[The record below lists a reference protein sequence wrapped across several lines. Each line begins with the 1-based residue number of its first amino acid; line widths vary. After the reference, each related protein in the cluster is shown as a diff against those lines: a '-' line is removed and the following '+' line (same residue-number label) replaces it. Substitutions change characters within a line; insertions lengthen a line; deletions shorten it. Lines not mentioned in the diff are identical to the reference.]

1 MLLLVRITEFV
12 VGHLGQDQFIIEP
25 LLFSLSSQE
34 TSLIHTAAISGVSF
48 VWKVKITILHVCS
61 KLLTVYVMTVLFM
74 KL

>member
-1 MLLLVRITEFV
+1 MLLLVRISEFV

-48 VWKVKITILHVCS
+48 VWKVKTTILHVYS